1 MQHFSVFVIHEKNY
15 ADATI
20 PYIVGSNTEEV
31 LFELKENAGKLFTW
45 FDYNQ
50 MKVNHGNYHLLLSAL
65 DKANIEMP
73 VRCLFRLQ
81 IKV

>member
-31 LFELKENAGKLFTW
+31 LFELKEDAGKLFTW

-50 MKVNHGNYHLLLSAL
+50 MKVNHGNYHLLLSTL
-65 DKANIEMP
+65 D
-73 VRCLFRLQ
+73 
-81 IKV
+81 

>member
-31 LFELKENAGKLFTW
+31 LFELKENVGKLFTW

-50 MKVNHGNYHLLLSAL
+50 MKVNHGNYHLLLSTL
-65 DKANIEMP
+65 D
-73 VRCLFRLQ
+73 
-81 IKV
+81 

>member
-1 MQHFSVFVIHEKNY
+1 MFRFRTLSMQHFSVFVIHEKNY

-50 MKVNHGNYHLLLSAL
+50 MKVNHGNYHLLLSTL
-65 DKANIEMP
+65 D
-73 VRCLFRLQ
+73 
-81 IKV
+81 

>member
-20 PYIVGSNTEEV
+20 PYIVGSNTEEG

-50 MKVNHGNYHLLLSAL
+50 MKVNHGNYHLLLSTL
-65 DKANIEMP
+65 D
-73 VRCLFRLQ
+73 
-81 IKV
+81 